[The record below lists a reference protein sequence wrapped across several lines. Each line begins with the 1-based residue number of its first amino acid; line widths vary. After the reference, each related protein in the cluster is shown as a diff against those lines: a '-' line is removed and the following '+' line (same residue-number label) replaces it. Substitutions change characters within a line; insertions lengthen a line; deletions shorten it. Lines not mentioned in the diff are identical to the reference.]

1 LLSYLKLKEYS
12 KGNLVMKDDLKG
24 LCLFLGMLSLGYM
37 MLLVAV
43 AIFTGAKIYKG
54 IFLIGLVTA
63 TLITLG
69 LNKQVKSR
77 IIDFTKSISI
87 R

>member
-1 LLSYLKLKEYS
+1 
-12 KGNLVMKDDLKG
+12 MKDDLKG

-43 AIFTGAKIYKG
+43 AVLTGAKIYKG
-54 IFLIGLVTA
+54 IFLIALVA
-63 TLITLG
+63 TGLITFG

-77 IIDFTKSISI
+77 IIDVTRSFAVK
-87 R
+87 

>member
-1 LLSYLKLKEYS
+1 
-12 KGNLVMKDDLKG
+12 MKDDLKG

-37 MLLVAV
+37 MLLVTV

-54 IFLIGLVTA
+54 IFLIALIA
-63 TLITLG
+63 TSLITFG

-77 IIDFTKSISI
+77 IIDFTKSFAAK
-87 R
+87 

>member
-1 LLSYLKLKEYS
+1 
-12 KGNLVMKDDLKG
+12 MKDDLKG
-24 LCLFLGMLSLGYM
+24 LCLFLGLLSLGYM

-54 IFLIGLVTA
+54 IFLIGLVA
-63 TLITLG
+63 TGFITFG

-77 IIDFTKSISI
+77 IIDVTKSFALK
-87 R
+87 